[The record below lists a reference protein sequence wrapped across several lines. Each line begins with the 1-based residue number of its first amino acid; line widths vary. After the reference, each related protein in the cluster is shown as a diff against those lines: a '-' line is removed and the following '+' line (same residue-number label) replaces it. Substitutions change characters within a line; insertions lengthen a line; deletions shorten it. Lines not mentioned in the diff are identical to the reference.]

1 MTGFWSN
8 GAGRFVAFDQMDS
21 STLLFQEGVWETG
34 GGRGWGTFDKAMSAI
49 DSTPVQSII
58 YYPTVESETDGVLP
72 ELSLP
77 VYLDM
82 TDLNPEKIL
91 RVKLG
96 EDGQWAAYAY
106 AGDDPDNVIHPT
118 W

>member
-1 MTGFWSN
+1 
-8 GAGRFVAFDQMDS
+8 MDS

-106 AGDDPDNVIHPT
+106 AGDDPDNVIHPI